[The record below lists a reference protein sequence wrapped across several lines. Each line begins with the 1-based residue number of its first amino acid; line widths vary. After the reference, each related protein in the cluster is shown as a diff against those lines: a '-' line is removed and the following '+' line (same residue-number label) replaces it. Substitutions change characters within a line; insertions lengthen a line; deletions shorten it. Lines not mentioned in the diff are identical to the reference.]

1 MKPSLVIIPTY
12 NEKENVVR
20 MLDTVM
26 GLAFPFDVLVVDD
39 GSPDGTAA
47 LVKEAQS
54 RHPERIHLLE
64 REGKLGLGTAYI
76 AGFKWALSR
85 GYNFIFEMD
94 CDFSHNPEDLLR
106 LRAACDEGG
115 AGMSVGSQPD
125 ADMNNRATAVNNVAV
140 KKVEVDKRICAFF
153 IIFEV

>member
-1 MKPSLVIIPTY
+1 MSPSLVIIPTY

-47 LVKEAQS
+47 LVKETQS

-115 AGMSVGSQPD
+115 AGMG
-125 ADMNNRATAVNNVAV
+125 MGILLLLLAVVIAVRLIGTVAQGN
-140 KKVEVDKRICAFF
+140 
-153 IIFEV
+153 